1 MKALAKEMR
10 RTGAPLK
17 IVDLARVHL
26 TLKFLGETEEE
37 LVPKIVELMRAS
49 VAGIRPFMVRLVGTG
64 AVPNPHRVNVLWGG
78 MGGADPPGQRP
89 PRLRAGLRP
98 P

>member
-64 AVPNPHRVNVLWGG
+64 AFPNLHRMNVLWGG
-78 MGGADPPGQRP
+78 MEGAAPLVEGP
-89 PRLRAGLRP
+89 PRLQAAPQP